1 MATMEVGLSDGSKVE
16 IEYVVQMNASVFYP
30 KDNMYF
36 NDLLALINYVE
47 KQDGPF
53 TGNTCGL
60 QYVKIGVA
68 DYKDAANATFST
80 EGLVPVNGFD
90 DWRLPTVTEARL
102 IDSSRTV
109 GDVWVN
115 ITGRTNMA
123 YSSEITDIFSPKQ
136 VADLLLVRD
145 MLPSDGF
152 IELFDD
158 KATYEEA
165 CEAVAKLNKDN
176 YGGFQWRLPGET
188 DEVTGL
194 PDNTWFW
201 TGMRAYSG
209 AVVVGNTNREDDIL
223 INVKAHPEDRRIA
236 IAVRVVD

>member
-1 MATMEVGLSDGSKVE
+1 
-16 IEYVVQMNASVFYP
+16 
-30 KDNMYF
+30 
-36 NDLLALINYVE
+36 
-47 KQDGPF
+47 
-53 TGNTCGL
+53 
-60 QYVKIGVA
+60 
-68 DYKDAANATFST
+68 
-80 EGLVPVNGFD
+80 
-90 DWRLPTVTEARL
+90 
-102 IDSSRTV
+102 
-109 GDVWVN
+109 
-115 ITGRTNMA
+115 MA
-123 YSSEITDIFSPKQ
+123 YSSEITDTFSPKQ
-136 VADLLLVRD
+136 VADLLLVSD

-165 CEAVAKLNKDN
+165 CEAVTKLNKDN
-176 YGGFQWRLPGET
+176 YGGCQWRLPGET

-209 AVVVGNTNREDDIL
+209 AIIVGNCTNRGEVVVGNTNREDDIQ